1 MISIVV
7 HIINR
12 IKMSKRPST
21 DIITGPSSGKR
32 RMGTDVMKLTKKHA
46 VKLTGD
52 SLKEFTVT
60 FDGPKET
67 PYEGGVWQVK
77 VVLPKKYP
85 FQSPRVGFV
94 NKIFH
99 PNINLDSGAVCLD
112 VINQV
117 V

>member
-1 MISIVV
+1 
-7 HIINR
+7 
-12 IKMSKRPST
+12 MSKRTST
-21 DIITGPSSGKR
+21 DIIAGPSSGKR

-117 V
+117 VKRMIENITKLTT